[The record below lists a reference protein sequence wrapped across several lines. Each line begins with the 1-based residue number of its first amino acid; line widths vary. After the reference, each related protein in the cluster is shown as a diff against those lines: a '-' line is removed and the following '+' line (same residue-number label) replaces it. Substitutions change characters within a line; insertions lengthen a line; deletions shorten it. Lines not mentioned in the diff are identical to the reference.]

1 MKYFDVPEQN
11 AAFMRYIDIL
21 VEMIEKYGG
30 SIVFPAEEEMKDSWD
45 NILQSV
51 QCNSKANNL
60 TSKPAA

>member
-30 SIVFPAEEEMKDSWD
+30 SIDFPAEEEMKESWD

-51 QCNSKANNL
+51 QRNDHENNL
-60 TSKPAA
+60 TAEPAA